1 MRCEKPLTKT
11 SKPYKLT
18 TTPEARK
25 DSHHTYHR
33 DCSFFSNLLILDNF
47 FTISIFLFLEETNIK
62 KKPIM
67 PFLLYRF
74 LNKLKI
80 TKLNILIFA
89 NYANTQRS
97 VFKII

>member
-47 FTISIFLFLEETNIK
+47 FLIK
-62 KKPIM
+62 RPYLRYKKGE
-67 PFLLYRF
+67 LT
-74 LNKLKI
+74 
-80 TKLNILIFA
+80 TKPT
-89 NYANTQRS
+89 YVNTQLLCYFVYMLEKTKRNI
-97 VFKII
+97 FKIIHYTNT